1 MRKFLSKTMLLAAL
15 TALFL
20 AATAAAASIGTGV
33 VDADTLRVR
42 TEPSTDASTIT
53 YLSDGTQVQVHGGT
67 WATGTDQAGR
77 LIPVCL
83 R

>member
-53 YLSDGTQVQVHGGT
+53 YLSGPGGP
-67 WATGTDQAGR
+67 GR
-77 LIPVCL
+77 LVPDQLERLYRLCL